1 MAPGS
6 LVKQALKGMAFLII
20 ALWLLLF
27 IPAWSLDFTEAWAY
41 WITFSVLVVVVT
53 AWFLRT
59 DPRLIESRIKSGP
72 AAEKE
77 KSQKIIQGITG
88 TAFVLLMIIPGL
100 DHRFGWSHLPF
111 SVAIAGDLLLAL
123 GFLIVFLTFRENSY
137 TSAII
142 EVREGQAVI
151 STGPYA
157 VVRHPMY
164 VGGDLIVL
172 ATPFAL
178 GSLPALLPAIV
189 IVAGIAWR
197 ILEEEKYL
205 AENLPGYTEYRL
217 KTRFR
222 LIPFIW

>member
-1 MAPGS
+1 MAPES
-6 LVKQALKGMAFLII
+6 LTQRAVKGMAFLIV

-27 IPAWSLDFTEAWAY
+27 IPAWSLDFPAAWLY
-41 WITFSVLVVVVT
+41 WATFSVLVIAVT
-53 AWFLRT
+53 VWFLRT

-72 AAEKE
+72 SAEKE
-77 KSQKIIQGITG
+77 KSQKIIQAITG
-88 TAFVLLMIIPGL
+88 TAFILLMIIPGL
-100 DHRFGWSHLPF
+100 DHHFGWSHLPF
-111 SVAIAGDLLLAL
+111 SVAIAGDLLLAT
-123 GFLIVFLTFRENSY
+123 GFFIVFLTFRENSY

-142 EVREGQAVI
+142 EVKEGQTVI

-178 GSLPALLPAIV
+178 GSLPAFLPAIV

-205 AENLPGYTEYRL
+205 AENLPGYREYRL
-217 KTRFR
+217 KIRYR
-222 LIPFIW
+222 LVPFVW